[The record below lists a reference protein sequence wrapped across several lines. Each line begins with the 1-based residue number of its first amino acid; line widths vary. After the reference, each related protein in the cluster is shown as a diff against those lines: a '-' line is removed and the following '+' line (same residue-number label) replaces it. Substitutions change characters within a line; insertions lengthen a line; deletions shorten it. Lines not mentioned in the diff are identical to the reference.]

1 MGVWWWYPLF
11 IGASPY
17 AVLFDPFRVY
27 LLRLHPLILTFIL
40 LTQLQQLLERL
51 YSLRLQIPSVHSF
64 PRGFQP
70 VQHIMFFNTVTRW
83 IPVVFLNKF
92 SHLIIS
98 NSPSFILRHIIR
110 LIRVIRV
117 RTGENSLI
125 LKFLIHTQ

>member
-1 MGVWWWYPLF
+1 MLTLF
-11 IGASPY
+11 
-17 AVLFDPFRVY
+17 
-27 LLRLHPLILTFIL
+27 PLIFPLVL
-40 LTQLQQLLERL
+40 LTHLQQLLERL
-51 YSLRLQIPSVHSF
+51 YPLWLQFPSIQSF
-64 PRGFQP
+64 SCGLKPIE
-70 VQHIMFFNTVTRW
+70 HIVLLNAMTRR

-98 NSPSFILRHIIR
+98 NSPSYILRHIIR